1 MAKKEQER
9 KLTPAEEK
17 RKIRFDE
24 ISAELE
30 EQGYRKTQL
39 TIGLVSANLILVL
52 IGIPFLILSMFLFF
66 HINGTVDLS
75 FGAVKTLSLIAV
87 MIVLTVIHELIH
99 GAAWSL
105 FCENGWKDID
115 FGFIVQYLTPYCT
128 CATPLPRWSY
138 VIGALAP
145 LVILGVVPYIIGLF
159 SCSAYVLFL
168 GIIMILAAGGDIM
181 LTIKLLKFKAE
192 GSEVLVY
199 DHPTE
204 AGSVVFDR

>member
-105 FCENGWKDID
+105 FCEMK
-115 FGFIVQYLTPYCT
+115 TTSYC
-128 CATPLPRWSY
+128 PPRQPEANS
-138 VIGALAP
+138 AP
-145 LVILGVVPYIIGLF
+145 
-159 SCSAYVLFL
+159 
-168 GIIMILAAGGDIM
+168 
-181 LTIKLLKFKAE
+181 
-192 GSEVLVY
+192 
-199 DHPTE
+199 E
-204 AGSVVFDR
+204 ANCPSRTRA